1 MSSNIF
7 TQCIFEQQICLRFI
21 AYSIQ
26 FNIKILMTTQPIL
39 NMIYFSYRNA
49 ISSPF
54 NQRLIYLKKMGCQIN
69 KPHAY
74 FDGHLSQTL
83 QRPQAKAE
91 FIEVKVSDP
100 GAPINSFLVECDDYL
115 FDDHILSS
123 FDQNRTKNDSSNF
136 EDKRRTQSSNN
147 FLIKPLKGILK
158 TPTKPSRSSSRY
170 FNEEAKFVKFQHN
183 HDNLSQP
190 KLKVVG
196 KNRKTRQ
203 TRTATRI

>member
-7 TQCIFEQQICLRFI
+7 TRCIFELQIFI
-21 AYSIQ
+21 HFIFYPIDFSV
-26 FNIKILMTTQPIL
+26 KILMTISNNFKYDL
-39 NMIYFSYRNA
+39 FYYRNA

-54 NQRLIYLKKMGCQIN
+54 NQRLIQIKKMGCQIN

-100 GAPINSFLVECDDYL
+100 GAPINSFLVECDDYYI
-115 FDDHILSS
+115 DDPILSS
-123 FDQNRTKNDSSNF
+123 FDQNKTKNDSSNF
-136 EDKRRTQSSNN
+136 EDNKKTQSSNN
-147 FLIKPLKGILK
+147 LLIKPLKGILK

-183 HDNLSQP
+183 HNNLSQP

-196 KNRKTRQ
+196 KNRKTRKI
-203 TRTATRI
+203 RTATLI